1 MVIQMSSRKLKR
13 FKDTYLVPILL
24 ILLSFFIVSVSN
36 GSFFSFAILTCGI
49 LNGWYA
55 GLGKWYN
62 YLFGATFTLLN
73 AYVSFMAHL
82 YGIAFLSAI
91 LYFPIQIHGLID
103 WHKKKNKND
112 EVRVRSFNIKNSVI
126 ITLSCIFGSIAFG
139 VILTRI
145 PGQNLAFLDS
155 SSNVI
160 NICGM
165 ILMNL
170 RFRECWWVFLG
181 NNIIDLA
188 IWCINLF
195 NGIPNSLMMVLVSLS
210 YLILNIICLIK
221 WEKIKNKI
229 RY

>member
-1 MVIQMSSRKLKR
+1 MSKR
-13 FKDTYLVPILL
+13 RIKRLKDTYLTPILL
-24 ILLSFFIVSVSN
+24 ILGSFFIVSITKN
-36 GSFFSFAILTCGI
+36 SFFGFVILTCGL

-62 YLFGATFTLLN
+62 YVFGAAFSLMN
-73 AYVSFMAHL
+73 AYVSFQAHL

-91 LYFPIQIHGLID
+91 LYFPIQVHGLVD

-112 EVRVRSFNIKNSVI
+112 EVRVRSFNIANSII
-126 ITLSCIFGSIAFG
+126 ITLTCFFGSIAFG
-139 VILTRI
+139 TLLTKI

-155 SSNVI
+155 TSNVI

-181 NNIIDLA
+181 NNIIDVV
-188 IWCINLF
+188 IWTINLI
-195 NGIPNSLMMVLVSLS
+195 NGTPNSLMMFFVSIS
-210 YLILNIICLIK
+210 YLILNIICIIK
-221 WEKIKNKI
+221 WERIKNKR

>member
-1 MVIQMSSRKLKR
+1 MSKRKLKR
-13 FKDTYLVPILL
+13 FKDTYLIPILL
-24 ILLSFFIVSVSN
+24 ILLSFIVVSLYKGN
-36 GSFFSFAILTCGI
+36 FFSFLILTFGL

-62 YLFGATFTLLN
+62 YVFGAGFSLMN
-73 AYVSFMAHL
+73 AYVSFEAHL
-82 YGIAFLSAI
+82 YGIAFFSAI

-112 EVRVRSFNIKNSVI
+112 EVRVRSFNIKNSIV

-139 VILTRI
+139 SVLTKI
-145 PGQNLAFLDS
+145 PGQNLAFMDS
-155 SSNVI
+155 TSNVI

-170 RFRECWWVFLG
+170 RFRECWWVLLG
-181 NNIIDLA
+181 NNIIDLL
-188 IWCINLF
+188 IWCINLY
-195 NGIPNSLMMVLVSLS
+195 NGISNSLMMVLVSLS
-210 YLILNIICLIK
+210 YLILNIICIVK